1 MFSCW
6 KTLDSSCNFCCSK
19 YFLLKTYEE
28 PNYPPVGEQQVEV
41 QPDTQESSGFS
52 FSAHHS
58 SLHHPAVIQLHL
70 AVEAVAV
77 LAHAFAPTA
86 VAVSVAPLSC
96 SLQEL
101 HCFPIAAEAAAT
113 AAPQV
118 LAAFDARLP
127 SLGASRANPVF
138 V

>member
-1 MFSCW
+1 M
-6 KTLDSSCNFCCSK
+6 
-19 YFLLKTYEE
+19 
-28 PNYPPVGEQQVEV
+28 
-41 QPDTQESSGFS
+41 QPDTQESFGSS
-52 FSAHHS
+52 FSARHS

-113 AAPQV
+113 AAPPV
-118 LAAFDARLP
+118 LAAFDALLP
-127 SLGASRANPVF
+127 SQGASRATPASV
-138 V
+138 